1 MKKFEGM
8 LLACDMDGTLLDD
21 SKQIPA
27 ENLCALQYFTEQGGR
42 LSLETGRS
50 PHAIGAYTAQLPVN
64 APYSVMNGSLICD
77 KHSQI
82 LHCTG
87 MPKQAKAMVEYA
99 LLNNSQFGCEIF
111 TAETALIRQMSSH
124 TLQHMRKLHLDY
136 QMLSDEQFAKSSTD
150 DWCTINF
157 TGEPEPIAALTQ
169 DLLIRY
175 PGMFDVTSSMP
186 TFCEITAA
194 GVNKGSALR
203 YIVEYLLDVERVF
216 AIGDSYNDESMLQE
230 AQISFAPANA
240 EPEVLQNVD
249 VTVSSNNAHAVAD
262 VVEYLER
269 MI

>member
-8 LLACDMDGTLLDD
+8 LLACDMDGTLLND

-27 ENLCALQYFTEQGGR
+27 ENLRALQYFTEQGGR
-42 LSLETGRS
+42 LSLATGRS
-50 PHAIGAYTAQLPVN
+50 PHAIGTYTAQLPVN

-77 KHSQI
+77 ENRQT
-82 LHCTG
+82 LYCAG
-87 MPKQAKAMVEYA
+87 MPKQAKEMIYHV

-124 TLQHMRKLHLDY
+124 TLQHMHKLHLDY
-136 QMLSDEQFAKSSTD
+136 QMLSDEQFAESSTD

-157 TGEPEPIAALTQ
+157 TGEPKPIAELTRNLMIQ
-169 DLLIRY
+169 Y
-175 PGMFDVTSSMP
+175 PNVFDVTSSMP

-203 YIVEYLLDVERVF
+203 YIVEYLPNIERVL
-216 AIGDSYNDESMLQE
+216 AIGDSYNDQSMLQE

-240 EPEVLQNVD
+240 ESEMLRNAD
-249 VTVSSNNAHAVAD
+249 VTVSSKFIINLIAD
-262 VVEYLER
+262 GSVLSE
-269 MI
+269 